1 MTTSLSRPWL
11 QGRLTIDR
19 LIGRFAEADLS
30 PAHAA
35 RSTISVRTINN
46 DWFAPTPT

>member
-1 MTTSLSRPWL
+1 MSTSLSRPLL
-11 QGRLTIDR
+11 QGRLTLDR

-30 PAHAA
+30 PARPA
-35 RSTISVRTINN
+35 RSTISVRTIDD